1 MWTYQHQEEEEEER
15 KRITRRRWGCQ
26 SLKKVGTV
34 MKPRSPTSLTLS
46 LLSKP
51 DPTLQLGHPETLFFS
66 SFLSLCV
73 LGGGGQWGG
82 TAAGRKRG
90 GQAHLGT
97 GEGEGK
103 DLGEEGEADDGP
115 AVRVWHVQLVEALLD
130 VRDAHLQ
137 GAHHWLQPPRV
148 LSARCPTPGP
158 SSCQPLGLVLDVIF
172 P

>member
-73 LGGGGQWGG
+73 LGGGGSGEEL
-82 TAAGRKRG
+82 RRG
-90 GQAHLGT
+90 GSGGGRRT
-97 GEGEGK
+97 W
-103 DLGEEGEADDGP
+103 
-115 AVRVWHVQLVEALLD
+115 VRVKGKVRILVRRVRQMMDQPYEYGTCSWSRPCWMYVMLTSRALTTGCNHP
-130 VRDAHLQ
+130 ASCLQ
-137 GAHHWLQPPRV
+137 GAQPP
-148 LSARCPTPGP
+148 AP
-158 SSCQPLGLVLDVIF
+158 PLVSLWGWSWM
-172 P
+172 